1 MKIEI
6 EDIVFGSL
14 ALISLLIWFLTLL
27 IFNAPLMS
35 IIFLWIA
42 MILISLLY
50 IHYYKKSNRNMKI
63 LRIRFFVSGIPIYPT
78 MIYYIYK
85 IAFENGLPENQLF
98 LPIYI
103 LLPALAL
110 NGIILYVYEIRKQNN
125 YKT

>member
-1 MKIEI
+1 MKIET

-14 ALISLLIWFLTLL
+14 ALLSLLIWFLTLS

-35 IIFLWIA
+35 IIFLWVA
-42 MILISLLY
+42 MILISILY
-50 IHYYKKSNRNMKI
+50 IHYYKKSNRNIKI

-85 IAFENGLPENQLF
+85 IAFDKGLPENQLY
-98 LPIYI
+98 LPFFV

-110 NGIILYVYEIRKQNN
+110 NGIILYIYEIRKQSN
-125 YKT
+125 